1 MDSLLFGL
9 VIGFLL
15 ALIVYFALRRRRR
28 GGGGARITTGSSV
41 DAFKS
46 VGELVVLKVFTK
58 QIVTSRDHLLGDWGE
73 KWMTWLL
80 SSKQAAI
87 IFDFVVDFRFDL
99 RHESF
104 RAEVDENGSVRFT
117 LPPAYYEI
125 QMKGMEIY
133 DEQKAGFVPSLLPKW
148 LAQAFGGNFGP
159 EDKNQL
165 IGAAKAEA
173 EGLSRQLVE
182 SMRHDLQKS
191 AEATLGSMARGMGF
205 NVISFLFSADEPVRL
220 SIDLSSIEASAT
232 RALAGT
238 EDRSGS

>member
-15 ALIVYFALRRRRR
+15 AFVVVIAFRRRKR
-28 GGGGARITTGSSV
+28 GGGARITTGSSV
-41 DAFKS
+41 DAFQS

-99 RHESF
+99 RHETF
-104 RAEVDENGSVRFT
+104 RADVDETGRVRFT

-148 LAQAFGGNFGP
+148 LAQAFGGTFGP

-205 NVISFLFSADEPVRL
+205 TEVGFDFSEAEPVRL

-232 RALAGT
+232 RALAGGG
-238 EDRSGS
+238 E